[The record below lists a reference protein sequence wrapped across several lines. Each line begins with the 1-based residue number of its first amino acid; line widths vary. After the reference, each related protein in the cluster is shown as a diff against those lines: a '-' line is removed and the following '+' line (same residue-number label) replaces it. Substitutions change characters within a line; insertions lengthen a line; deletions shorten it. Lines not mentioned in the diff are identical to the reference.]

1 MAVLGERIKELRQE
15 KGVSL
20 RELAKYCDVSKSALG
35 MYENGARCPKY
46 ETLEAIADF
55 FNVDI
60 QYLLGKS
67 DIKRPI
73 SYVMKDGVLVEIIEN
88 PKYDVPQ
95 EKNNSPSED
104 DLSEGER
111 MLLDLFRRVP
121 EDKQALVLQMI
132 RVALESIE

>member
-60 QYLLGKS
+60 QYLMGKS

-88 PKYDVPQ
+88 PEYDVPQ
-95 EKNNSPSED
+95 EKKQSAQGE
-104 DLSEGER
+104 LSLKKRAFIQKVER
-111 MLLDLFRRVP
+111 MTDSQIEKLEQIL
-121 EDKQALVLQMI
+121 ALVENTEQ
-132 RVALESIE
+132 